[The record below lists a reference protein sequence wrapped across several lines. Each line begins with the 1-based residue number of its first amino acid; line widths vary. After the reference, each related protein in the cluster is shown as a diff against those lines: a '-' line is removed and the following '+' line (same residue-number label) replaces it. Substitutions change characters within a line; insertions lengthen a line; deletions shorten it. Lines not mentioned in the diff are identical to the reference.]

1 MEFSNISIMPP
12 GMISGMN
19 RDELMNL
26 MAYLLSGG
34 DSQHKVFKKE

>member
-1 MEFSNISIMPP
+1 MPP